1 MSALRLLNET
11 TASSVSA
18 VVVDPVFTT
27 DFNVYKIVTFQDGFS
42 GNTSIDGQFVY
53 DGDAIG
59 SSNYD
64 VGRILAKASGSF
76 TTETTTNASDFRSFG
91 EADDDGSTSVSYI
104 YNPMDANTYTLMHN
118 ENISGND
125 AYSMKGIAALKQ
137 TGRVTGIRFFTDN
150 GGTMTNFKCRIYGL
164 RCDT

>member
-1 MSALRLLNET
+1 LSALRLLNET
-11 TASSVSA
+11 TASSVSS

-42 GNTSIDGQFVY
+42 GNTSIDGQFVNNGSVIQSSDY
-53 DGDAIG
+53 DI
-59 SSNYD
+59 
-64 VGRILAKASGSF
+64 GRILAKAGSSF
-76 TTETTTNASDFRSFG
+76 STETTTNNSDFRSFG
-91 EADDDGSTSVSYI
+91 EADDDGSSSVSYI
-104 YNPMDANTYTLMHN
+104 YNPMDSNTYTLMHN
-118 ENISGND
+118 ENVSGFD

-137 TGRVTGIRFFTDN
+137 NVPVTGIKFFTDN

>member
-18 VVVDPVFTT
+18 VVIDPVFTT

-42 GNTSIDGQFVY
+42 GNTSIDGHFVDNGSIIQDSDY
-53 DGDAIG
+53 DI
-59 SSNYD
+59 
-64 VGRILAKASGSF
+64 GRILAKASGSF
-76 TTETTTNASDFRSFG
+76 TTETTVNNDDFRSFG

-104 YNPMDANTYTLMHN
+104 YNPMDSNTYTLMHN
-118 ENISGND
+118 ENASAGD
-125 AYSMKGIAALKQ
+125 AFNMKGIAALKQ
-137 TGRVTGIRFFTDN
+137 TTPVTGIRFFTDN